1 MDRISRYLA
10 EYAFSLDV
18 GELPGDVVHES
29 KRRVMDSLGIAM
41 GGYDEEPCRIARS
54 LALET
59 GAPRGATVFG
69 TRHKAAPDM
78 AAFANGTMVHSQDYM
93 DTYLSAEACHPSD
106 NLSAVLAAAE
116 HSGAGGRDVIA
127 GAVLAYE
134 VMCRFCDAAG
144 VRERGWDHVV
154 YGAVSSALAAG
165 KVLGLGVSE
174 LAEAASLAATSNV
187 ALRQTRVGEVS
198 MWKACAP
205 ANAARNGLMAA
216 LLAARGLK
224 GPAEAFTGEK
234 GFLNQ
239 VTGPLELPEFAGEGR
254 PFMIGSTH
262 IKLWPVQ
269 YNTQAG
275 IQAALQ
281 LREDVKDGLGFRSMT
296 IEIADVGADL
306 SADTRDKWDP
316 RTRETA
322 DHSLPYIV
330 VSAFVDG
337 EVDRS
342 TFDMERIRDP
352 ERLALLKRV
361 TVRRDPEF
369 SRAYPRALSVRVGVE
384 TEAGELLTR
393 QVDYPLGHCKSPMS
407 DVQVEEKF
415 RRLTAGRVPEAQVD
429 EILRRLWSL
438 EEEQDIGGL
447 VGLLAP
453 CAG

>member
-1 MDRISRYLA
+1 M
-10 EYAFSLDV
+10 
-18 GELPGDVVHES
+18 
-29 KRRVMDSLGIAM
+29 
-41 GGYDEEPCRIARS
+41 
-54 LALET
+54 
-59 GAPRGATVFG
+59 
-69 TRHKAAPDM
+69 
-78 AAFANGTMVHSQDYM
+78 
-93 DTYLSAEACHPSD
+93 
-106 NLSAVLAAAE
+106 
-116 HSGAGGRDVIA
+116 
-127 GAVLAYE
+127 
-134 VMCRFCDAAG
+134 
-144 VRERGWDHVV
+144 
-154 YGAVSSALAAG
+154 
-165 KVLGLGVSE
+165 GLGVSE

-205 ANAARNGLMAA
+205 ANAARNGLLAA

-239 VTGPLELPEFAGEGR
+239 VTGPLELPEFGGEGR
-254 PFMIGSTH
+254 PFMIGGTH

-281 LREDVKDGLGFRSMT
+281 LREVMRDDVGFRSMT
-296 IEIADVGADL
+296 IDIADVGADL

-330 VSAFVDG
+330 VSALMDG

-361 TVRRDPEF
+361 TVRRDQEF
-369 SRAYPRALSVRVGVE
+369 SKAYPQALSVRVGVE
-384 TEAGELLTR
+384 TAAGDVLTR
-393 QVDYPLGHCKSPMS
+393 QVDYPVGHCKSPMS
-407 DVQVEEKF
+407 DARVEEKF
-415 RRLTAGRVPEAQVD
+415 RRLAAGRVPEARVD
-429 EILRRLWSL
+429 EILPRLWSL
-438 EEEQDIGGL
+438 EAEQDIGGL

-453 CAG
+453 CAP

>member
-10 EYAFSLDV
+10 EYAFSLDFR
-18 GELPGDVVHES
+18 GLPGEVVHES
-29 KRRVMDSLGIAM
+29 KRRLIDSLGIAM

-59 GAPRGATVFG
+59 GAARGGTVFG
-69 TRHKAAPDM
+69 TRHKAAPDV

-93 DTYLSAEACHPSD
+93 DTYLSREACHPSD

-116 HSGAGGRDVIA
+116 YSGAGGRDVIV
-127 GAVLAYE
+127 GTVLAYE

-174 LAEAASLAATSNV
+174 LAQAVSLAATSNV
-187 ALRQTRVGEVS
+187 ALRQTRVGEVP

-216 LLAARGLK
+216 LLAARGLT

-239 VTGPLELPEFAGEGR
+239 VTGPLEMPEFGGEGR

-262 IKLWPVQ
+262 VKLWPVQ

-281 LREDVKDGLGFRSMT
+281 LRKDMKDGVGFSSMT
-296 IEIADVGADL
+296 IDIAGVGADL
-306 SADTRDKWDP
+306 SADTQDKWDP

-330 VSAFVDG
+330 VSALMDG
-337 EVDRS
+337 DVDRG
-342 TFDMERIRDP
+342 TFDVERFRDP

-361 TVRRDPEF
+361 TVRRAPEF
-369 SRAYPRALSVRVGVE
+369 SESYPRALSVRVGVE
-384 TEAGELLTR
+384 TEAGEVLSR
-393 QVDYPLGHCKSPMS
+393 QVDYPLGHCKNPMS
-407 DVQVEEKF
+407 DAQVEEKF

-438 EEEQDIGGL
+438 EQMQDMGDL
-447 VGLLAP
+447 VGLLAR
-453 CAG
+453 

>member
-1 MDRISRYLA
+1 MDRISGYLA

-18 GELPGDVVHES
+18 RDLPGDVVHES

-59 GAPRGATVFG
+59 GSTRGATVFG

-93 DTYLSAEACHPSD
+93 DTYLSTEACHPSD

-116 HSGAGGRDVIA
+116 YSGAGGRDAIA

-144 VRERGWDHVV
+144 VRQRGWDHVV
-154 YGAVSSALAAG
+154 YGAVSSALGAG
-165 KVLGLGVSE
+165 KVMGLGVSE

-205 ANAARNGLMAA
+205 ANAARNGLLAA

-239 VTGPLELPEFAGEGR
+239 VTGPLELPKFGGEGR
-254 PFMIGSTH
+254 PFMIGGTH

-281 LREDVKDGLGFRSMT
+281 LREVMRDDVGFRSMT
-296 IEIADVGADL
+296 IDIADVGADL

-330 VSAFVDG
+330 VSALMDG

-361 TVRRDPEF
+361 TVRRDQEF
-369 SRAYPRALSVRVGVE
+369 SKAYPQALSVRVGVE
-384 TEAGELLTR
+384 TAAGDVLTR
-393 QVDYPLGHCKSPMS
+393 QVDYPVGHCKSPMS
-407 DVQVEEKF
+407 DARVEEKF
-415 RRLTAGRVPEAQVD
+415 RRLAAGRVPEARVD
-429 EILRRLWSL
+429 EILPRLWSL
-438 EEEQDIGGL
+438 EAEQDIGGL

-453 CAG
+453 CAP